1 MKWTLQNLYVFA
13 IRNSFSLEVW
23 QEYENM
29 KKKDLVF
36 DQSKVI
42 ISKVAQTKIVVKKV
56 VMAKRVEG
64 STATKK

>member
-1 MKWTLQNLYVFA
+1 MFFP

-29 KKKDLVF
+29 KEKDLVF

-42 ISKVAQTKIVVKKV
+42 ISKVAQIKIVVKKA